1 MKNIVI
7 FGSTGSI
14 GKQVLEVIR
23 AHPRTYKVVGIVAR
37 DEITELVSQIKEFK
51 PKFAVVGDEAAK
63 EKLSAAFSSDKTE
76 IFSGEESLK
85 KIIKN
90 EEEEKRK
97 LVELINRI
105 EKELIQK
112 IKNFNI

>member
-51 PKFAVVGDEAAK
+51 P
-63 EKLSAAFSSDKTE
+63 L
-76 IFSGEESLK
+76 
-85 KIIKN
+85 
-90 EEEEKRK
+90 
-97 LVELINRI
+97 
-105 EKELIQK
+105 
-112 IKNFNI
+112 